1 MPALTDV
8 ASKVWVGVLHWSPL
22 QLVELSVGMS
32 GAMGL
37 VYDAIAEL
45 MDACVKELR
54 KSNKLDTTDLTLDQ
68 VGRVSLP
75 SQLVGPNACDLL

>member
-1 MPALTDV
+1 M
-8 ASKVWVGVLHWSPL
+8 LHWSPL

-68 VGRVSLP
+68 VGRRNLRSVVWGRLLLWQ
-75 SQLVGPNACDLL
+75 QLGGWMC

>member
-1 MPALTDV
+1 MT
-8 ASKVWVGVLHWSPL
+8 
-22 QLVELSVGMS
+22 